1 MTGSTLTNP
10 IDRKVLEVWALYRD
24 DIADP
29 GQFAALCGLPLIQT
43 TAILDDPGQ
52 FAELE
57 AYAQAQQVRGKLQ
70 PVRVRKLLEL
80 ALGVIEKQLK
90 SDCDIDAALEIIKP
104 LIRLTE
110 VIERTRLAERDIDA
124 GSKRAIVHIN
134 FGGVPVVIAPI
145 LADVSGVIDVQAVQI
160 PTSAGGTL

>member
-1 MTGSTLTNP
+1 MTGSVLTNP

-70 PVRVRKLLEL
+70 PVRVRRLLEL

-90 SDCDIDAALEIIKP
+90 SDCDIDTCLELIKP

-110 VIERTRLAERDIDA
+110 VIERTRLAERDTDA

-134 FGGVPVVIAPI
+134 FGGVPVVIAPF

-160 PTSAGGTL
+160 PTSAGGSL